1 MHHNRSCSGTERNE
15 EAWQELME
23 ASLRM
28 GRGLGPI
35 QNFRLNA
42 ERGTGEEAQ
51 PPGETQACSCRP
63 QFRKKKLKSHRE
75 QLRKKWSHVTDFRLG
90 RTAKCSAQ
98 ANSASQISRE
108 CSCAGSTSS
117 TALTSL
123 KVELR
128 MEMSSENPVPD
139 FAPQRCSATGIQV
152 H

>member
-63 QFRKKKLKSHRE
+63 QFRKKKIEITQGTIEEEMESRDGF
-75 QLRKKWSHVTDFRLG
+75 ST
-90 RTAKCSAQ
+90 RTHC
-98 ANSASQISRE
+98 
-108 CSCAGSTSS
+108 T
-117 TALTSL
+117 
-123 KVELR
+123 
-128 MEMSSENPVPD
+128 M
-139 FAPQRCSATGIQV
+139 
-152 H
+152 